1 MKNSLKKDL
10 MVRQQIQR
18 MEYKRVLYKSI
29 IKDQTLSQELRYD
42 FILKLNKLPRQS
54 SVIKKNNR
62 CVLTGRTKGTLR
74 YFKMSRICL
83 RELVASGTLPGV
95 IKASW

>member
-62 CVLTGRTKGTLR
+62 CVLTGRTKGDVCFL
-74 YFKMSRICL
+74 
-83 RELVASGTLPGV
+83 
-95 IKASW
+95 